1 MAKCKSRHAL
11 AFFQYRCN
19 LESQCDDK
27 CLLKTMFSGRVATI
41 AKSVDAAT
49 VLYENTIIKRKKD
62 KKHNTS
68 IASDE
73 KVIEV
78 VPE

>member
-1 MAKCKSRHAL
+1 
-11 AFFQYRCN
+11 
-19 LESQCDDK
+19 
-27 CLLKTMFSGRVATI
+27 MFSGRVATI

-73 KVIEV
+73 KVLEI